1 MRRML
6 AVTATAGLAAGLLV
20 IGAAQ
25 PVSAGA
31 PIVEVT
37 ITKTVVGTDPGV
49 AFPIVL
55 TCEAQDVSEGSDAQ
69 ATPQI
74 PDAGDGPL
82 VQTVNLKGGESTTL
96 PIQLP
101 QAEPLSVTCA
111 ATEDPA
117 AAPLPD
123 GYSCTA
129 AVTPE
134 SAFVY
139 TSIDGIQDAAFTVT
153 NTCVLEVAAIT
164 FTG

>member
-1 MRRML
+1 M
-6 AVTATAGLAAGLLV
+6 
-20 IGAAQ
+20 
-25 PVSAGA
+25 SAGDA

-55 TCEAQDVSEGSDAQ
+55 TCEAENFGTDAQ

-134 SAFVY
+134 SAFVF
-139 TSIDGIQDAAFTVT
+139 SPNDGIQDAAFTVT